1 MNSINCN
8 NPLNSLSL
16 QTVTAERPQTG
27 EEVPQAAGDSVEI
40 GADSPAAGDESSV
53 QAPQEFKKMRLR
65 DIPKDIK
72 EGKKPDQTL
81 VKFAVQHPKGVAIAA
96 GIAGVAVATLGGALV
111 AGAGNNLGEVIDVV
125 KSAASM
131 STVKEKA
138 EVFKQ
143 AAHLVG
149 VQAAAGAVVGAG
161 GLGIAAVLDGV
172 KGTQNLVKGA
182 KKGDKLKMARG
193 ARKMNV
199 GFKGAL
205 AAGTVASYGIANAP
219 GPVGAFR
226 SGIMP
231 GLKVATAALNTTV
244 GAIQLAKGIN
254 TKNKKDIIGGA
265 LNLGVGVAAG
275 VSMAMGGGI
284 VATACTVFTAARSGF
299 NAINNAIKLHK
310 YAKEARAEMKGQMP
324 DAKAAEGKDKAG
336 AADSA
341 QAGETKSAADTTSGV
356 QSVKDN
362 TPVAENNAD
371 KRAEKT
377 ETPQETAN
385 LERLLNSSPED
396 AIWIDG

>member
-8 NPLNSLSL
+8 NPLNSFNL
-16 QTVTAERPQTG
+16 QAVPAERPQVS
-27 EEVPQAAGDSVEI
+27 EETPQAAGDSVEI
-40 GADSPAAGDESSV
+40 GVGAPAEDECTV
-53 QAPQEFKKMRLR
+53 QTPQPFKKMRLR

-72 EGKKPDQTL
+72 EGKKADQTL
-81 VKFAVQHPKGVAIAA
+81 IKYAVQHPKGVAAA
-96 GIAGVAVATLGGALV
+96 VGVAGVVAVTLGAALV
-111 AGAGNNLGEVIDVV
+111 AGAGNNFGEVVDVV

-161 GLGIAAVLDGV
+161 GLGVAAVLDGV
-172 KGTQNLVKGA
+172 NGTKNLVKGV

-226 SGIMP
+226 SGILP
-231 GLKVATAALNTTV
+231 GLKVATAVLNTAV
-244 GAIQLAKGIN
+244 GSIQLAKGI
-254 TKNKKDIIGGA
+254 KNKDKKEIIGGA

-284 VATACTVFTAARSGF
+284 VATACTIFTAARSGF
-299 NAINNAIKLHK
+299 NAINTAIKMHK
-310 YAKEARAEMKGQMP
+310 YVKEARAEMKAAQAQGTQ
-324 DAKAAEGKDKAG
+324 AAEGRDKAA

-341 QAGETKSAADTTSGV
+341 KPEDGVKPSADAQNGV
-356 QSVKDN
+356 QAVGKNAQSAEAQDVK
-362 TPVAENNAD
+362 
-371 KRAEKT
+371 KT
-377 ETPQETAN
+377 DSAQEAAN

-396 AIWIDG
+396 AVWVDG